1 MVKRNVTTIT
11 SRPAAA
17 KTLAGR
23 PPIVVVLGHVD
34 HGKTTL
40 LDTIRKTDVAAREHG
55 GITQKI
61 GAYQIESKKRL
72 ITFIDTPGHEAFSK
86 MRGRGAKV
94 ADIAILVVAADD
106 SVMPQTKESIEQVK
120 AADIPLIVAI
130 NKVDLPAADPNKVKS
145 DLAKVGVQVEG
156 FGGEIPVALVS
167 AKTGKGVAELLDL
180 VLLVADMKGLPSKP
194 ADPLFAPVI
203 ETRVDK
209 GKGLVASVVVREGT
223 VKVGTPL
230 FDFDKQIAKV
240 RAMFD
245 ENGKVVQEVGPG
257 KPIEILGFTSLPQV
271 GAVLRNAP
279 LKQTPP
285 EGTVAKSMGLN
296 LPDFLKPVA
305 EQEQRKLDIVLKADT
320 AGSLEAIIG
329 SLGPQ
334 IKVVGQGVGD
344 ITDAD
349 VLQAKATKA
358 IIVGF
363 NVNCKPPVAKL
374 AETEK
379 VIFRTYK
386 IIYELLDELSEVVA
400 GLKEVLHEERELG
413 RGTIIAEF
421 PFEKMKVAGT
431 KVVSGRL
438 ARGDS
443 VKIMRGDIEVG
454 RAKIKTL
461 RQGKNDVTRA
471 ETGVECGVL
480 LDKIVDFALQDA
492 IIAVTI

>member
-1 MVKRNVTTIT
+1 M
-11 SRPAAA
+11 
-17 KTLAGR
+17 
-23 PPIVVVLGHVD
+23 VVLGHVD

-40 LDTIRKTDVAAREHG
+40 LDTIRKTNVAGREHG

-61 GAYQIESKKRL
+61 GAYQISVHSTHDTVNSKEKRGGQDRQ

-86 MRGRGAKV
+86 MRSRGAEV
-94 ADIAILVVAADD
+94 ADLAILVVAADD
-106 SVMPQTKESIEQVK
+106 SVKPQTKESIDQIK
-120 AADIPLIVAI
+120 AAGIPLVVAI
-130 NKVDLPAADPNKVKS
+130 NKTDLQAANPGKVKS
-145 DLAKVGVQVEG
+145 DLAKLGIQVEG
-156 FGGEIPVALVS
+156 FGGDIPSALIS
-167 AKTGKGVAELLDL
+167 AKTGKGVPELLDL
-180 VLLVADMKGLPSKP
+180 VLLVADMQGLASKS

-203 ETRVDK
+203 ETRIDK
-209 GKGLVASVVVREGT
+209 GRGMVATVVVREGT
-223 VKVGTPL
+223 IRTGDKL
-230 FDFDKQIAKV
+230 YDFDKEIAKV

-245 ENGKVVQEVGPG
+245 EYNKVVREAEPG
-257 KPIEILGFTSLPQV
+257 KPVEILGFSSLPQV
-271 GAVLRNAP
+271 GAVLRDAP
-279 LKQTPP
+279 RLRMPT
-285 EGTVAKSMGLN
+285 EISVTKSTGLN

-305 EQEQRKLDIVLKADT
+305 EQEQKKLDIVLKADT
-320 AGSLEAIIG
+320 AGSLEAI
-329 SLGPQ
+329 LGALSNQ

-349 VLQAKATKA
+349 ILQAKASKA
-358 IIVGF
+358 IVIGF
-363 NVNCKPPVAKL
+363 NVDCKPPVAKL
-374 AETEK
+374 AQTEK
-379 VIFRTYK
+379 VISRTYK

-413 RGTIIAEF
+413 RGIIIAEF
-421 PFEKMKVAGT
+421 PFEKMRVAGT

-443 VKIMRGDIEVG
+443 VKIMRGESEVG
-454 RAKIKTL
+454 RAKIKSL